1 MLKIR
6 CLGCDEDDDHRLKW
20 SVVREGIVI
29 EEPLFVGCF
38 EDAWKHRLL
47 LTEREIRHHLESGGH
62 VVECNGAFSTEWF
75 LGKRGCFNVEC
86 MRDAHFLAKHI
97 ASRHL
102 GFGFDID
109 LKPGI
114 PESVDREEREHA
126 NATACVMRAIN
137 DGYEWVQTY
146 GGPAKLWEWA
156 LGDRDT
162 SSPFKLGRWVAEYN
176 PSTPAL
182 LGHWTEPF
190 ILGGQ
195 EGGRWLWRLLKSI
208 PEEETCNE
216 E

>member
-6 CLGCDEDDDHRLKW
+6 CLGCEEDDDHRLKW

-47 LTEREIRHHLESGGH
+47 LTEREIRNHLESGGH
-62 VVECNGAFSTEWF
+62 VVECVGTFSTEWF
-75 LGKRGCFNVEC
+75 LGKRGCFNADR

-109 LKPGI
+109 LKPGL
-114 PESVDREEREHA
+114 PESVDQEEREHA
-126 NATACVMRAIN
+126 TAVHAVISAIN
-137 DGYEWVQTY
+137 AGYEQVQTF
-146 GGPAKLWEWA
+146 GGWVDLWEWA
-156 LGDRDT
+156 FVERDDP
-162 SSPFKLGRWVAEYN
+162 SNIFKLGKWIAEFD
-176 PSTPAL
+176 PERPAL
-182 LGHWTEPF
+182 LGR
-190 ILGGQ
+190 LGTLFLGDERQ
-195 EGGRWLWRLLKSI
+195 GRTLWPLRK
-208 PEEETCNE
+208 ETCDE